1 MKYSLNRFKG
11 DFAVIEAEDDSGETA
26 VFSTGKE
33 NISANALEG
42 DILVI
47 SDGIFIPDI
56 EETAKMKK
64 SLSKRLRK
72 LTEK

>member
-1 MKYSLNRFKG
+1 MKYSLNRFEG

-33 NISANALEG
+33 NISANASEG